1 LARGATAGLL
11 DRWRAGSLTA
21 AILSLPLDGDDLHWD
36 TLLGEP
42 IVEAV
47 PRRGAARLLRGAPQ
61 IECRPEDRQRPHQIV
76 DIRLAVQR

>member
-11 DRWRAGSLTA
+11 DRWRAGSLDA
-21 AILSLPLDGDDLHWD
+21 AILSLPLDGDDLHGD

-47 PRRGAARLLRGAPQ
+47 PRCAAR
-61 IECRPEDRQRPHQIV
+61 
-76 DIRLAVQR
+76 